1 MCLPPQLLFSLSSI
15 WPVLLPHG
23 QGQELVGNKNSLRG
37 NGWGSINKRWGCPP
51 FLRHEEEDQ
60 IHRERLLLLFRGVL
74 RWTGLKTVLIG
85 VQLPCHVVFISATQH
100 SESAVCIHTSPL
112 YWISVPFRSPRSIE
126 QRSLSYTVG
135 SQQFFILCM
144 LSIVYLCQSQSPSS
158 SHPPFPFG
166 VHLFVLCV
174 SVSISVFQIRSSIP
188 IFFRFHIYTHVLID
202 DICLSL

>member
-85 VQLPCHVVFISATQH
+85 V
-100 SESAVCIHTSPL
+100 
-112 YWISVPFRSPRSIE
+112 
-126 QRSLSYTVG
+126 
-135 SQQFFILCM
+135 
-144 LSIVYLCQSQSPSS
+144 
-158 SHPPFPFG
+158 
-166 VHLFVLCV
+166 
-174 SVSISVFQIRSSIP
+174 
-188 IFFRFHIYTHVLID
+188 
-202 DICLSL
+202 